1 MTTSVASILARA
13 RHLTLDE
20 SGVRWV
26 DAELVN
32 WLNDGQLELVGHKP
46 TASVVNGAIA
56 LIAGVRQTVPS
67 GATALLD
74 ITHNS
79 GTGEAC
85 TLVQR
90 ADLERSL
97 PTWVNATTT
106 IDAEHYMVD
115 EDDPKTFLVYPPNTG
130 AGSLQGRT
138 AALPTTMADET
149 VNLGLGDE
157 YAPILL
163 DYLLYR
169 IWSKNSNHPGNS
181 LKAETAHNN
190 FLRALGVKIQAQFV
204 YSPKR
209 NLEED
214 SNGASSV

>member
-1 MTTSVASILARA
+1 MTTSAASIVTKA

-20 SGVRWV
+20 SGVRWA
-26 DAELVN
+26 DAELVR
-32 WLNDGQLELVGHKP
+32 WLNDGQFELVGHKP
-46 TASVVNGAIA
+46 TASVLNGPIPLSIGA
-56 LIAGVRQTVPS
+56 RQTVPT

-79 GTGEAC
+79 SSGEAC

-97 PTWVNATTT
+97 PAWANATPA

-115 EDDPKTFLVYPPNTG
+115 EDDPKSFLTYPPNTG
-130 AGSLQGRT
+130 AGELQGRL
-138 AALPTTMADET
+138 AVLPIAIANETSNISLADEYGP
-149 VNLGLGDE
+149 V
-157 YAPILL
+157 LL

-169 IWSKNSNHPGNS
+169 IWSKNSNHPGNAQR
-181 LKAETAHNN
+181 AEMAHNK
-190 FLRALGVKIQAQFV
+190 FLRALGVKIQAEFT

-209 NLEED
+209 NFEED
-214 SNGASSV
+214 SNGTSRV